1 MLKRSGTVIGA
12 SMRILVRAAIPV
24 SVILKQPP
32 QRQKQTIPV
41 TAVSAAAM
49 ANAVPVPELVCGL
62 AAAAAVPADVGP
74 ATEKAARSKTKNG
87 RTAIPVADPENVQ
100 PAVEPERIPAP
111 SAMVIHIAT
120 PAAAV
125 GKAESPD

>member
-1 MLKRSGTVIGA
+1 MLKRSGTVIGE

-24 SVILKQPP
+24 SMILKQPP

-74 ATEKAARSKTKNG
+74 ATEKAAGSKTKNG
-87 RTAIPVADPENVQ
+87 RTAIPAAGPEIAQLAVGRERW
-100 PAVEPERIPAP
+100 PAQ
-111 SAMVIHIAT
+111 SAMEMQSAT
-120 PAAAV
+120 LAAAV